1 MMLDR
6 AEALYCVK
14 FTTAIIKANKMPA
27 TKSIR
32 LITIVIEYVMNYLP
46 FTTHREASSCLSV
59 FLSEILAI
67 FINWSDSIKLKQV
80 LRSNLGSEESF
91 RD

>member
-14 FTTAIIKANKMPA
+14 FTTAMIKANKMPA

-32 LITIVIEYVMNYLP
+32 LITLIIEYVMNYLP
-46 FTTHREASSCLSV
+46 FATHREASNCLSV
-59 FLSEILAI
+59 FLSEILVI
-67 FINWSDSIKLKQV
+67 FINWSDPVKLKQV
-80 LRSNLGSEESF
+80 LVC
-91 RD
+91 

>member
-14 FTTAIIKANKMPA
+14 FTTALIRANKMTA

-32 LITIVIEYVMNYLP
+32 LVLVIIEYVMNYLP
-46 FTTHREASSCLSV
+46 FTTHR
-59 FLSEILAI
+59 
-67 FINWSDSIKLKQV
+67 
-80 LRSNLGSEESF
+80 
-91 RD
+91 

>member
-14 FTTAIIKANKMPA
+14 FTTALIRANNMPA

-32 LITIVIEYVMNYLP
+32 LVTFVIEYVMNYLP
-46 FTTHREASSCLSV
+46 YTTHREANACLSV
-59 FLSEILAI
+59 FLSEILTV
-67 FINWSDSIKLKQV
+67 FINWNDPIKLKQV
-80 LRSNLGSEESF
+80 C
-91 RD
+91 

>member
-14 FTTAIIKANKMPA
+14 FTIEMIKANKMPG

-32 LITIVIEYVMNYLP
+32 LLTFLMEYIMNYLP
-46 FTTHREASSCLSV
+46 FTTHREASNCLSV
-59 FLSEILAI
+59 FLAEILSI
-67 FINWSDSIKLKQV
+67 FTNWSDSAKLKQV
-80 LRSNLGSEESF
+80 KIL
-91 RD
+91 